1 MEPSRA
7 AAAPPGSKTV
17 AAGPTLTKLQTVS
30 AANQA
35 TKHIGAEGSEF
46 VANILR
52 SVNPPQEALKRV
64 QETCGLSNPLSKPLL
79 TMLDY
84 LEVKRRD
91 AHLHILNRYSSR
103 YIEYDLQPCCFS
115 SVEHL
120 SRRACTGGTA
130 QLLQWQVPAQAHQRS
145 HCSSTGA
152 ASTAGMRRQCACHAS
167 RCATNSAVVSNAVSL
182 HCSLTPLFVATAGR
196 ATCCWTG

>member
-1 MEPSRA
+1 MEPGQA
-7 AAAPPGSKTV
+7 ARPGQ
-17 AAGPTLTKLQTVS
+17 AGPPTLTKLQTVS

-64 QETCGLSNPLSKPLL
+64 QETCGLSNPLCKPLL

-91 AHLHILNRYSSR
+91 AHQHILNRCGFLPPSTESNSS
-103 YIEYDLQPCCFS
+103 S
-115 SVEHL
+115 N
-120 SRRACTGGTA
+120 SR
-130 QLLQWQVPAQAHQRS
+130 
-145 HCSSTGA
+145 
-152 ASTAGMRRQCACHAS
+152 AGC
-167 RCATNSAVVSNAVSL
+167 
-182 HCSLTPLFVATAGR
+182 
-196 ATCCWTG
+196 

>member
-1 MEPSRA
+1 MEPSRG
-7 AAAPPGSKTV
+7 AAAPPCSKAV
-17 AAGPTLTKLQTVS
+17 APPTLTKLQTVS

-64 QETCGLSNPLSKPLL
+64 QETCGLANPLCKPLL

-91 AHLHILNRYSSR
+91 AHLHILNR
-103 YIEYDLQPCCFS
+103 
-115 SVEHL
+115 
-120 SRRACTGGTA
+120 
-130 QLLQWQVPAQAHQRS
+130 
-145 HCSSTGA
+145 
-152 ASTAGMRRQCACHAS
+152 
-167 RCATNSAVVSNAVSL
+167 
-182 HCSLTPLFVATAGR
+182 
-196 ATCCWTG
+196 

>member
-1 MEPSRA
+1 MEPSRG

-17 AAGPTLTKLQTVS
+17 APPTLTKLQTVS

-64 QETCGLSNPLSKPLL
+64 QETCGLSNPLCKPLL

-91 AHLHILNRYSSR
+91 AHLHILNRYT
-103 YIEYDLQPCCFS
+103 QK
-115 SVEHL
+115 
-120 SRRACTGGTA
+120 GTD
-130 QLLQWQVPAQAHQRS
+130 S
-145 HCSSTGA
+145 A
-152 ASTAGMRRQCACHAS
+152 A
-167 RCATNSAVVSNAVSL
+167 
-182 HCSLTPLFVATAGR
+182 
-196 ATCCWTG
+196 

>member
-1 MEPSRA
+1 MEPGQAGARPGQQ
-7 AAAPPGSKTV
+7 APGPQT
-17 AAGPTLTKLQTVS
+17 GPTLTKLQTVS

-64 QETCGLSNPLSKPLL
+64 QETCGLSNPLCKPLL

-91 AHLHILNRYSSR
+91 AHQHILNRCEFLMCLGR
-103 YIEYDLQPCCFS
+103 KTAAAAALAARL
-115 SVEHL
+115 VVG
-120 SRRACTGGTA
+120 RRP
-130 QLLQWQVPAQAHQRS
+130 LR
-145 HCSSTGA
+145 A
-152 ASTAGMRRQCACHAS
+152 ART
-167 RCATNSAVVSNAVSL
+167 
-182 HCSLTPLFVATAGR
+182 
-196 ATCCWTG
+196 TCKEL